1 MSSLFAA
8 SSADVPFPIL
18 SALVVTPFLGA
29 LLMLVLPNGRP
40 EYFKQVAF
48 LVSGAVAGMTA
59 WVMVEFDKHTA
70 DEFQFVDSAE
80 WIAGLG
86 ISWTLGLDG
95 ISLWLVV
102 LTAALFPLAI
112 LAIEAEHTPKALRL
126 VARAGGGVMGVFL
139 ALDLFAFVFFE
150 IVLVPMYFL
159 IGQWG
164 HGARTMPRPSS
175 SCTRCSG
182 RRSCSSASSPRR
194 SSPQPRPATPCRSTS
209 STSPRNRHSPPR
221 RPAGSS

>member
-112 LAIEAEHTPKALRL
+112 LAIEACLLYTSPSPR
-126 VARAGGGVMGVFL
+126 
-139 ALDLFAFVFFE
+139 DLSTSR
-150 IVLVPMYFL
+150 M
-159 IGQWG
+159 
-164 HGARTMPRPSS
+164 PSS
-175 SCTRCSG
+175 
-182 RRSCSSASSPRR
+182 A
-194 SSPQPRPATPCRSTS
+194 
-209 STSPRNRHSPPR
+209 
-221 RPAGSS
+221 